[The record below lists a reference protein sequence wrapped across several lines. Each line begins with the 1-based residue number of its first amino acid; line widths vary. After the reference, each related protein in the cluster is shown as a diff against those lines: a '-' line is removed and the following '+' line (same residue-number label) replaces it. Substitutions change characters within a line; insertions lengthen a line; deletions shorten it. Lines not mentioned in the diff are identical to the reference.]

1 LAGLSDAAA
10 DNRPDLYVGHFH
22 IGRQNFVPAS
32 SRGMSAG
39 EVRPELEVLFWADID
54 LPPGLELRELTK
66 DDLHG

>member
-1 LAGLSDAAA
+1 LVEHLTFNQRVPGSIPGALTKEDKDLSQ
-10 DNRPDLYVGHFH
+10 NLERPV
-22 IGRQNFVPAS
+22 
-32 SRGMSAG
+32 SAG